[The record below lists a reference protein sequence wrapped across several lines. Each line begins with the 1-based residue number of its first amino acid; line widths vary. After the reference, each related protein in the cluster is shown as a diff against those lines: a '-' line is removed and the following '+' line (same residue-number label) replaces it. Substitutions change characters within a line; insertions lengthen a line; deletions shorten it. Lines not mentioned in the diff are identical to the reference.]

1 MAMSESEF
9 ETRADQ
15 ILDYL
20 METLEDTLGDQLDV
34 DLEQGILSVELDS
47 GGQYVINKHKP
58 NRQIW
63 MSSPTSGAS
72 HFEYVAETG
81 WTATR
86 GTGNLNQILA
96 QELSQATGQSVKFDE

>member
-1 MAMSESEF
+1 MSESEF
-9 ETRADQ
+9 ETRADE
-15 ILDYL
+15 ILEYL

-34 DLEQGILSVELDS
+34 DLEEGILSVELDS

-63 MSSPTSGAS
+63 LSSPVSGAS

-81 WTATR
+81 WVATR
-86 GTGNLNQILA
+86 GDETLNRLLA
-96 QELSQATGQSVKFDE
+96 QELSQTTGQSVTFDK